1 MFQNRYIDMLKD
13 LGVLAYSASYGLFY
27 DEIITILLFSLGI
40 TDYVNEFVKLIL
52 LIAGGFLGI
61 WLMWQR
67 AITARSEARQ
77 KMLDVERSRLELIA
91 RMIEVYPAQEIAEMM
106 AIEEIDELKK
116 RITQKLDEIDNDQR
130 RRKQIVNNVKDI

>member
-1 MFQNRYIDMLKD
+1 MSQHRIIDMLKD
-13 LGVLAYSASYGLFY
+13 IGVLVYSASYGLFY
-27 DEIITILLFSLGI
+27 DELITVILFSLGI

-52 LIAGGFLGI
+52 LLAGGVLGI

-67 AITARSEARQ
+67 AITARSEAKQ
-77 KMLDVERSRLELIA
+77 KALDVERSRLEIIA

-130 RRKQIVNNVKDI
+130 RRKYIINNVKDI